1 MINLTVSMTSEVA
14 MSFFNRE
21 LTVGDHLVTKRL
33 GYTHHGIYLG
43 RDKVILTHA
52 VKSVEPNLG
61 DFNYAA

>member
-1 MINLTVSMTSEVA
+1 